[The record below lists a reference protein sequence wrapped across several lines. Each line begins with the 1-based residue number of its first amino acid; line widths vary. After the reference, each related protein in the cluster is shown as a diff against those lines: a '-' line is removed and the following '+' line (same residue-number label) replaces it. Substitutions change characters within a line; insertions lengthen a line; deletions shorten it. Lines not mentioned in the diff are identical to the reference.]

1 MISII
6 ANTELEESM
15 ANMTVRRVPDDVH
28 RRIKAIAGQRG
39 ISTEAAVRELLDEA
53 TRPAE
58 RLGDVVAAFARDLDV
73 AFPDLDRSPEPVH
86 AADYS

>member
-1 MISII
+1 
-6 ANTELEESM
+6 M
-15 ANMTVRRVPDDVH
+15 ANMTVRNLPDDVH
-28 RRIKAIAGQRG
+28 CRIKAIAGQRG
-39 ISTEAAVRELLDEA
+39 ISTEATVRELLDEA

-73 AFPDLDRSPEPVH
+73 VFPDPDRSPEPVD